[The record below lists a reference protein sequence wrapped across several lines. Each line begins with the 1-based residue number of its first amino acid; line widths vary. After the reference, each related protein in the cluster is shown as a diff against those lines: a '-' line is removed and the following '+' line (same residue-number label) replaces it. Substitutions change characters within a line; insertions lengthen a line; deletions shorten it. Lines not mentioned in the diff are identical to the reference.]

1 MKAAP
6 ADQQHLLDVAGLDT
20 RLVQLQHKSRTL
32 PGRAQLAE
40 VQTKLPVAADAAALL
55 GAQLA
60 DLEREIARIE
70 AEIEQ
75 VRNRVTKDRDLLVS
89 GNVTAQ
95 VLENL
100 QHELE
105 TLARRQSELEE
116 GELEVLEQ
124 AETLG
129 SQRAAA
135 LAIEAELIAERDQI
149 QQQIDT
155 AVAEID
161 ADKSEVA
168 VQRAALVAGLPV
180 DLVALYDKISADIGA
195 AGAAKLQHRRCQGCQ
210 MELVPTEINRLRDA
224 AEDEVLR
231 CEECR
236 RILVRTAES
245 GL

>member
-1 MKAAP
+1 M
-6 ADQQHLLDVAGLDT
+6 
-20 RLVQLQHKSRTL
+20 QLQHKSRTL
-32 PGRAQLAE
+32 PARAQLAE

-55 GAQLA
+55 GAQLD

-75 VRNRVTKDRDLLVS
+75 VRNRVTKDRDLLEG

-105 TLARRQSELEE
+105 TLARRQGELEE

-135 LAIEAELIAERDQI
+135 LAIEAELIAERDEI
-149 QQQIDT
+149 QQQIDA

-161 ADKSEVA
+161 ADKNEVA
-168 VQRAALVAGLPV
+168 TQRTALVVGLPA

-195 AGAAKLQHRRCQGCQ
+195 AGAAKMQHRRCQGCQ
-210 MELVPTEINRLRDA
+210 MELVPTEINRIRDA

-236 RILVRTAES
+236 RILIRTAES